1 MTKGKNDM
9 GNFSFDKESLRQN
22 FFTTE
27 GRLNRKAFIM
37 RFFGVSISLGVF
49 AFIVY
54 AALYNGTGSK
64 DIADGIA
71 ISISVVEAVIIYT
84 LIARRLHDLGYS
96 KVLAVVYLV
105 YGLTQTTVMNYLTDN
120 FEPNSM
126 PIYAYQILSTCV
138 IIFLVCLMFMK
149 GVKGENRFGKD
160 PLGE

>member
-1 MTKGKNDM
+1 M

-54 AALYNGTGSK
+54 AALYSGTGSK

-71 ISISVVEAVIIYT
+71 ISISVVEAFIVYT

-96 KVLAVVYLV
+96 KVLAVLYLV
-105 YGLTQTTVMNYLTDN
+105 YGLTQTTVMN
-120 FEPNSM
+120 
-126 PIYAYQILSTCV
+126 
-138 IIFLVCLMFMK
+138 
-149 GVKGENRFGKD
+149 
-160 PLGE
+160 

>member
-1 MTKGKNDM
+1 M
-9 GNFSFDKESLRQN
+9 
-22 FFTTE
+22 
-27 GRLNRKAFIM
+27 
-37 RFFGVSISLGVF
+37 
-49 AFIVY
+49 
-54 AALYNGTGSK
+54 
-64 DIADGIA
+64 
-71 ISISVVEAVIIYT
+71 
-84 LIARRLHDLGYS
+84 
-96 KVLAVVYLV
+96 LAVLYLV